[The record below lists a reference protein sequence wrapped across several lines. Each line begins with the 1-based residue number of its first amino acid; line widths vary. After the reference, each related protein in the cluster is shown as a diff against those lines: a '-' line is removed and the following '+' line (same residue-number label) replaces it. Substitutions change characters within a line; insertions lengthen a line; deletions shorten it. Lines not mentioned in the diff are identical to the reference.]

1 MTINRNIKQPN
12 YAIHDDMYVQVKNAG
27 WAGWGGNERIANSE
41 QVTRFFAI
49 DASMPKGKLLEL
61 GCGEGHLCRA
71 FSQHGYDVTGV
82 DISLMAIEWAK
93 EKALSSGIKGRFF
106 VADLTDESVHLPE
119 RFQVII
125 DGNCLHCII
134 GDDRQTFLK
143 KVHGSLADQHEGSLQ
158 EASVFFVSSL
168 CSKGESH
175 QLFKDGIVY
184 RHISSA
190 EDLVAELEQSGFSI
204 LDIQRYE
211 REIHDHITIHAVKMG
226 SLNGPSEYDN
236 A

>member
-1 MTINRNIKQPN
+1 MTTHHNSKQPN
-12 YAIHDDMYVQVKNAG
+12 YAIHDDMYVQAKNAG
-27 WAGWGGNERIANSE
+27 WAGWGGNERLTNSE

-49 DASMPKGKLLEL
+49 DAPMPKGKLLEL

-71 FSQHGYDVTGV
+71 FAQHGYDVTGV
-82 DISLMAIEWAK
+82 DIFPTAIEWAK

-119 RFQVII
+119 RYQVII

-134 GDDRQTFLK
+134 GDDRRTFLK
-143 KVHGSLADQHEGSLQ
+143 KVHGYLADPREGSLADPHEGALQ

-168 CSKGESH
+168 CSKGDSY

-204 LDIQRYE
+204 LDIQRSE
-211 REIHDHITIHAVKMG
+211 RETNDHITIHAVK
-226 SLNGPSEYDN
+226 SD
-236 A
+236 